1 MGTLY
6 ALCLILFR
14 KVLLHSISE
23 EVVDV
28 CYLIG
33 SRTVPLEREL
43 PSFIISSSV
52 ALLYAAD
59 RTGFWLKEQ
68 KQFNPVTFAFLS
80 LGSLLVGLLTVKR
93 VDKDPGFLSRDQT
106 DEWKGW
112 MQGMAL
118 TPAVWT
124 ITDR

>member
-1 MGTLY
+1 M
-6 ALCLILFR
+6 
-14 KVLLHSISE
+14 LLHSISE

-28 CYLIG
+28 CHLIG